1 MFNVYIL
8 CSRSFTSSASA
19 YLNFQENFRVFL
31 SKGRLDEALTL
42 FYNSNISHTQQ
53 TYADFFH
60 ACARHGYLSQGQALH
75 RHMLNTHN
83 RNVSPNMYVTNHLIN
98 MYAKCGSLEYARKL
112 FDEMGERNIVSW
124 TALISGYAQFD
135 RRNES
140 CVMFSKMLADY
151 RPNEFAYASVLSSCD
166 PEFGRQVHAH
176 AMKTCLDAYTY
187 IANALIT
194 MYTNTN
200 DKTLCKDEPSEAW
213 MVFKFLNSRNLVTWN
228 SMIAAFQ
235 TRGKW
240 KEALNLFSLMRQDF
254 NIGFDRATLLSILSS
269 LDYGNHVITS
279 CLNYCSQIHS
289 LAIKTWFI
297 SEIGVITAL
306 AKAYAELGAE
316 ISDTYNLFLE
326 TNGKRDIVSWTAFIT
341 IFAEN
346 DPEKSLRMFSELCKS
361 GSIPDLHTY
370 SIVLK
375 ACASQVTDRHT
386 LSIHSQILKYGFEN
400 DTVLANALIHAY
412 GRSGSLTE
420 SKKVFNYILFKDI
433 ISWNT
438 MIKIYGLHGKPKDA
452 LKCFSQMNTPPDAT
466 TFVALLSACSHA
478 GMVEEGKKLFE
489 SMNKTYGISPQID
502 HYACMV
508 DILGRSGRIVDAKKL
523 INEMPME
530 PDSVIWSA
538 LLGACR
544 KHNEPKLAELAA
556 EKLQE
561 LDPKN
566 SLGYVLMS
574 NIHCS
579 SGTFNEAVDVRN
591 QMKKSG
597 VKKDP
602 GLSWTEVGNT
612 VHEFAAGGMRHPQRK
627 EICGDLE
634 GLVGELN
641 GLGYVAESNLCM
653 RDVEEE
659 DKNREVN
666 YHSEKL
672 AFVYALRYGESEY
685 CGGVIRIV
693 KNIRI
698 CVDCHNFMKFA
709 SELVG
714 REIVV
719 RDSNRFHRFKDRE
732 CSCGDYW

>member
-1 MFNVYIL
+1 MKFRNCMLYKLPTQYLVYPLTLCPIIL
-8 CSRSFTSSASA
+8 IMRHTLKSFVWA
-19 YLNFQENFRVFL
+19 FL

-60 ACARHGYLSQGQALH
+60 ACARHGCLSQGQALH

-83 RNVSPNMYVTNHLIN
+83 RNVLPNLH
-98 MYAKCGSLEYARKL
+98 
-112 FDEMGERNIVSW
+112 
-124 TALISGYAQFD
+124 
-135 RRNES
+135 NES
-140 CVMFSKMLADY
+140 CAMFSKMLADY

-187 IANALIT
+187 VANALIT

-269 LDYGNHVITS
+269 LDYGNHVISS
-279 CLNYCSQIHS
+279 CLKYCSQIHS

-316 ISDTYNLFLE
+316 ISDLYNLFLE

-375 ACASQVTDRHT
+375 ACASLVTNRHT

-420 SKKVFNYILFKDI
+420 SKKL
-433 ISWNT
+433 
-438 MIKIYGLHGKPKDA
+438 
-452 LKCFSQMNTPPDAT
+452 
-466 TFVALLSACSHA
+466 
-478 GMVEEGKKLFE
+478 
-489 SMNKTYGISPQID
+489 
-502 HYACMV
+502 
-508 DILGRSGRIVDAKKL
+508 
-523 INEMPME
+523 
-530 PDSVIWSA
+530 
-538 LLGACR
+538 
-544 KHNEPKLAELAA
+544 
-556 EKLQE
+556 
-561 LDPKN
+561 
-566 SLGYVLMS
+566 
-574 NIHCS
+574 
-579 SGTFNEAVDVRN
+579 
-591 QMKKSG
+591 
-597 VKKDP
+597 
-602 GLSWTEVGNT
+602 
-612 VHEFAAGGMRHPQRK
+612 
-627 EICGDLE
+627 
-634 GLVGELN
+634 
-641 GLGYVAESNLCM
+641 
-653 RDVEEE
+653 
-659 DKNREVN
+659 
-666 YHSEKL
+666 
-672 AFVYALRYGESEY
+672 
-685 CGGVIRIV
+685 
-693 KNIRI
+693 
-698 CVDCHNFMKFA
+698 
-709 SELVG
+709 
-714 REIVV
+714 
-719 RDSNRFHRFKDRE
+719 
-732 CSCGDYW
+732 